1 MNSSTGTSLRAYLE
15 WLSKEA
21 EGKAWGEVGIHLTI
35 CAGQIV
41 DVRKTSVDTEHYPLE
56 ARHRIDGKRGVV

>member
-1 MNSSTGTSLRAYLE
+1 MNSSTGTSLAAYLE
-15 WLSKEA
+15 WLSREA

-41 DVRKTSVDTEHYPLE
+41 DVRKTSVDTEHFPLE
-56 ARHRIDGKRGVV
+56 PRNRIDARR